1 MSYNDE
7 LKTKISELIRELDEK
22 IVRDEGEKLEL
33 EIKLNKLR
41 LSEFEE
47 DIKETQNQQFLKG

>member
-7 LKTKISELIRELDEK
+7 LKTKIRELIRELDEK

-33 EIKLNKLR
+33 EIQLNKLR

-47 DIKETQNQQFLKG
+47 DMKETQNQQFLKG

>member
-7 LKTKISELIRELDEK
+7 LKTKIRELIRELDEK

>member
-7 LKTKISELIRELDEK
+7 LKTKIRELIRELDEK

-47 DIKETQNQQFLKG
+47 DLKETQNQQFLKG

>member
-1 MSYNDE
+1 MSYKDE
-7 LKTKISELIRELDEK
+7 LKTKIRELIRELDEK

>member
-7 LKTKISELIRELDEK
+7 LKTKIRELIRELDEK

-41 LSEFEE
+41 LSEFQE

>member
-7 LKTKISELIRELDEK
+7 LKTKIRELIRELDEK
-22 IVRDEGEKLEL
+22 IVRDECEKLEL

>member
-1 MSYNDE
+1 MPYKDE
-7 LKTKISELIRELDEK
+7 LKAKIREIEEK

-33 EIKLNKLR
+33 EVQLNKLR

-47 DIKETQNQQFLKG
+47 DLKETQNQQFLKG

>member
-7 LKTKISELIRELDEK
+7 LKTKIRELIRELDEK

-47 DIKETQNQQFLKG
+47 DIKETHYLCYT

>member
-7 LKTKISELIRELDEK
+7 LKTKIRELIRELEEK

>member
-7 LKTKISELIRELDEK
+7 LKTKIRELIRELDEK

-47 DIKETQNQQFLKG
+47 DMKETQNQQFLKG

>member
-7 LKTKISELIRELDEK
+7 LKTKIRELIRELDEK

-33 EIKLNKLR
+33 EIQLNKLR

>member
-1 MSYNDE
+1 MSYKDE
-7 LKTKISELIRELDEK
+7 IKTKIRELEEK

-47 DIKETQNQQFLKG
+47 DLKETQNQQFLKG